1 MLTSVT
7 HRWTHSSFGWF
18 IVLVSSIF
26 FFFFCSAPQIQPC
39 HQRVAVMTELYSS
52 AARVLAA
59 FVANQGGIKTLA
71 YARGKLSLSVSV
83 LLRYS

>member
-1 MLTSVT
+1 MDAFVI
-7 HRWTHSSFGWF
+7 W
-18 IVLVSSIF
+18 LVHCSCLIYF
-26 FFFFCSAPQIQPC
+26 FFFLCSAPQIQPC